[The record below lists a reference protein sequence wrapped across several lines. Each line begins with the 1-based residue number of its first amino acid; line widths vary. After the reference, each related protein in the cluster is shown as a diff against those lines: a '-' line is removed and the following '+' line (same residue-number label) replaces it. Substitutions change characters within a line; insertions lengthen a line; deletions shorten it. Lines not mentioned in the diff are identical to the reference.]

1 MRRQLILLLL
11 LAAPIAFAAA
21 KPHTVVFGKSIT
33 VKWLVGP
40 EESRATDLKVRPL
53 LLNGQIK
60 EFVTGLPHD
69 ITEHLL
75 VVRRAFRL
83 NDSLP
88 DESTPAPRWQWQR
101 GGWLLV
107 DRSSGHITHIS
118 LPGYDPYYSAAT
130 WYRDYAAYCGLPDD
144 GKKVYAIVAQVG
156 RRQAIVKKIIG
167 ETGSEDAPDS
177 ACPAPSWQRQPAR
190 VTFEPAQDQKFTY
203 AIRGHAATPVA
214 EEENDE
220 EAIK

>member
-1 MRRQLILLLL
+1 MSRLLCLPLL
-11 LAAPIAFAAA
+11 VVATASFAAP

-33 VKWLVGP
+33 VKWLIGP
-40 EESRATDLKVRPL
+40 EESRPADLKVRAL

-60 EFVTGLPHD
+60 EFVTGSPHD
-69 ITEHLL
+69 ITEHLF

-144 GKKVYAIVAQVG
+144 GKKVFAIVAQVG
-156 RRQAIVKKIIG
+156 RRQPIVKKALG
-167 ETGSEDAPDS
+167 DPNSEDVPDS
-177 ACPAPSWQRQPAR
+177 ACPAPAWQRQPAR
-190 VTFEPAQDQKFTY
+190 VTFEPAQGQKFTY

-220 EAIK
+220 EAAK